1 MGRTHGGATTVT
13 AGLLGRDL
21 CLLRGD
27 RCLFQN
33 VEFTLETG
41 ELLLIEG
48 QNGSGKTSL
57 LRAIAGLLDFEEG
70 EVQWQGCNIG
80 ANSQAF
86 REQMVWLAHK
96 VGFKAD
102 LTLVENLAFERGLR
116 AASTNSFD
124 EVLQRLDLAE
134 LTRLPFRALSA
145 GQQRRVAL
153 ARMLLADAAL
163 WMMDEPFTNLDSHG
177 QSLVVELLAE
187 HLRHGG
193 LAVVAS
199 HQAVQLD
206 APIRRIRLQ

>member
-1 MGRTHGGATTVT
+1 MT
-13 AGLLGRDL
+13 AGLSGRDL
-21 CLLRGD
+21 CVLRGD

-33 VEFTLETG
+33 VEFALEAG

-70 EVQWQGCNIG
+70 EVEWHGCSIL

-116 AASTNSFD
+116 SSSTARVD
-124 EVLQRLDLAE
+124 EVLQRLDLKK

-163 WMMDEPFTNLDSHG
+163 WMMDEPFTNLDSCG
-177 QSLVVELLAE
+177 QALVVELLAE
-187 HLRHGG
+187 HLGNGG

-206 APIRRIRLQ
+206 APIRRITLQ

>member
-1 MGRTHGGATTVT
+1 MT
-13 AGLLGRDL
+13 ARLSGKDL
-21 CLLRGD
+21 CVLRGD
-27 RCLFQN
+27 RCLFRN
-33 VEFTLETG
+33 IEFTLETG

-70 EVQWQGCNIG
+70 EVHWQDRSIG
-80 ANSQAF
+80 ADSQGF
-86 REQMVWLAHK
+86 RAQLVWLAHK
-96 VGFKAD
+96 IGFKAD

-116 AASTNSFD
+116 SSSKARVD
-124 EVLQRLDLAE
+124 EVLQRLELAR

-177 QSLVVELLAE
+177 QSLVVDLLSE
-187 HLRHGG
+187 HLGRGG

-199 HQAVQLD
+199 HHAVQLD